1 MDKKILWLASYPKSG
16 NTWLRSIISSLIYT
30 SEGIFNFDLLKLIEQ
45 FDKPERYRFVKDI
58 NKDDYKKIN
67 LKIDCIAKY
76 WIESQKKITINKK
89 INPIYNIFK
98 THSANLSVNN
108 KNFTNNDVTA
118 GCIYVVR
125 DPREVVISFA
135 NHRGASID
143 KTIDFMSD
151 IGSYFPFNQKT
162 SLTLLSRW
170 DIHYKSWEDLNC
182 PILILR
188 YEDLINNLYK
198 EIQKIIFFLNKTM
211 LIDINN
217 KDKKIT
223 NIIKNTNIKKFR
235 EFENKF
241 GFQEASKSSKFF
253 GSGRTDS
260 WKKILNKNQIS
271 KIETMFKN
279 TMIYFKY
286 L

>member
-67 LKIDCIAKY
+67 LKIDCVAKY

-143 KTIDFMSD
+143 KTIDFMSIYYRHND
-151 IGSYFPFNQKT
+151 N
-162 SLTLLSRW
+162 
-170 DIHYKSWEDLNC
+170 
-182 PILILR
+182 
-188 YEDLINNLYK
+188 
-198 EIQKIIFFLNKTM
+198 
-211 LIDINN
+211 
-217 KDKKIT
+217 
-223 NIIKNTNIKKFR
+223 NIIGNGDAFCLIRKC
-235 EFENKF
+235 
-241 GFQEASKSSKFF
+241 
-253 GSGRTDS
+253 D
-260 WKKILNKNQIS
+260 
-271 KIETMFKN
+271 
-279 TMIYFKY
+279 
-286 L
+286 

>member
-16 NTWLRSIISSLIYT
+16 NTWLRSIIASLIYT
-30 SEGIFNFDLLKLIEQ
+30 SEGVFNFDLLKLIEQ
-45 FDKPERYRFVKDI
+45 FDKPERYKFIKDI
-58 NKDDYKKIN
+58 NKNDFKKIN
-67 LKIDCIAKY
+67 LKIEYIAKY
-76 WIESQKKITINKK
+76 WIESQKKITNNNE

-98 THSANLSVNN
+98 THSANLSVN
-108 KNFTNNDVTA
+108 KENFTNNEVTA

-135 NHRGASID
+135 NHRGANID
-143 KTIDFMSD
+143 ETIDFMSD

-170 DIHYKSWEDLNC
+170 DIHYKSWEDLSC
-182 PILILR
+182 PILVLR
-188 YEDLINNLYK
+188 YEDLINDLYK

-211 LIDINN
+211 LIEINN

-223 NIIKNTNIKKFR
+223 NIIKNTNIEKFR
-235 EFENKF
+235 EFEKKF
-241 GFQEASKSSKFF
+241 GFQEASKSSNFF
-253 GSGRTDS
+253 RSGRCDS

-271 KIETMFKN
+271 KIEAIFKN